1 MGRVAAYLLAVVVA
15 APAAAEPWQLRM
27 AGNLATV
34 DRVFLDEETGSVK
47 VVSGGIFFRVTST
60 PDGLGL
66 QPSSGPAEAPRP
78 SDIIPH
84 GVVAVGNNDI
94 ALAWLADGTGRY
106 PHGVLG
112 DKIEASAV
120 RILTASRAPADFVL
134 REDSVFED
142 LKPRLVDVDRDGRDE
157 ILVVRAHHEA
167 GASLLLLGLRGE
179 RLVRLAESQAIGS
192 PNRWINPIGAADFD
206 GDGEIEIAAV
216 ETPHIGGQLLIYKIE
231 GRRLREVARFAG
243 YANHVSGS
251 KELGMSAI
259 LDINGDGIADI
270 VAPSQDRRELRA
282 VTFAKGTLAVLAS
295 AKLYRPVTTAIIAAD
310 VDHNGKLDIVFGDQG
325 GYVNVIRRYRGTR
338 GRRPWAAFLACP
350 GRQSKVPI
358 RPES

>member
-78 SDIIPH
+78 SDLIPH

-192 PNRWINPIGAADFD
+192 PNRWINPIGVADFD
-206 GDGEIEIAAV
+206 GDGQAEIAAV
-216 ETPHIGGQLLIYKIE
+216 ETPDIGGQLLMFKID
-231 GRRLREVARFAG
+231 GRRIREVARFVGYTNHIAG
-243 YANHVSGS
+243 TP
-251 KELGMSAI
+251 ELGMSAV
-259 LDINGDGIADI
+259 LDVNGDGIPDI
-270 VAPSQDRRELRA
+270 VLPSQDRRELRA
-282 VTFAKGTLAVLAS
+282 VSFAKGSLATLESV
-295 AKLYRPVTTAIIAAD
+295 KLHRAATTALVAAD
-310 VDHNGKLDIVFGDQG
+310 IDLNGSPDIVFGDEG
-325 GYVNVIRRYRGTR
+325 GYVNVILR
-338 GRRPWAAFLACP
+338 
-350 GRQSKVPI
+350 
-358 RPES
+358 